1 MNVLSATTVSLEKVS
16 LFFQALSP
24 NARLEILL
32 AIGTGESCVCHLEAI
47 LGYRQ
52 AYISQHLM
60 ALRNANLI
68 ESRREGRYIYHR
80 LKDPALLDFIQQA
93 AKFNEVELSESST
106 GSTDC
111 CCPNCVP

>member
-1 MNVLSATTVSLEKVS
+1 MNILSTNTSSLEKVS

-32 AIGTGESCVCHLEAI
+32 AIGTGESCVCHLESI

-60 ALRNANLI
+60 ALRNAGLI

-80 LKDPALLDFIQQA
+80 LKDPALLNFIQQA
-93 AKFNEVELSESST
+93 AQFNEVELSKVATEP
-106 GSTDC
+106 TDC

>member
-1 MNVLSATTVSLEKVS
+1 MNTLNEKTSLEEVS
-16 LFFQALSP
+16 LFLQVISP
-24 NARLEILL
+24 SARLEILL
-32 AIGTGESCVCHLEAI
+32 AIGTGESCVCHLEAL

-60 ALRNANLI
+60 ALRNAELV

-80 LKDPALLDFIQQA
+80 LKDPALLDFIRQA
-93 AKFNEVELSESST
+93 AQLSGVDMLEISTESK
-106 GSTDC
+106 DC